1 MKKFIKT
8 MIGAALAASIFMSCS
23 NDSSNSSTPPVV
35 EYVEVATTFAADQVN
50 KTIKA
55 WNRQEADGDW
65 QHGTDPY
72 NDAILLANELT
83 VKKGDKFEVT
93 VTIES
98 PSKLYHGICNGLKNE
113 KTEDLL
119 DYEGGYWSDITSE
132 TTPITVTLKPTAK
145 ADGTAKAINFELP
158 SPTNSDGKATF
169 KNIKIVQ
176 KRAK

>member
-8 MIGAALAASIFMSCS
+8 MVGAALAASIFMSCS

-35 EYVEVATTFAADQVN
+35 EYVEIATTIAADQVN

-55 WNRQEADGDW
+55 WNSQEADGDW
-65 QHGTDPY
+65 QNGTVP
-72 NDAILLANELT
+72 NITLNNELT

-93 VTIES
+93 VTIEN
-98 PSKLYHGICNGLKNE
+98 PSKLYHGISNTLKNE
-113 KTEDLL
+113 NFDDLL
-119 DYEGGYWSDITSE
+119 DYEGGYWEDISEKTS
-132 TTPITVTLKPTAK
+132 ITVTLKPTAK
-145 ADGTAKAINFELP
+145 ADGTAKYIYFSLP
-158 SPTNSDGKATF
+158 SPTNSDGTATF